1 MQAYMRDNT
10 AERIGYSWKALSPFW
25 AALRP
30 DQICPELCRDY
41 IKSRRENGIGDG
53 TILRELSDLRA
64 GVFRY
69 ASDKGATFQMPS
81 QPAPRNRHL
90 TKDEYR
96 KLREAA
102 LSVPH
107 LYLFLELALATGA
120 RKSAVLDLTW
130 PQIDFDRGRIDLGIG
145 SKGKGRSVVPMTN
158 TVRKALI
165 AAKQKSTTQYVIE
178 YGGERVLNLK
188 KAFNSAVARSGIPN
202 TGSDRVTPH
211 VLRHTAA
218 VWMAEAGTKMSEIAQ
233 YLGHTNE
240 KVTFRV
246 YARYSPDYLRGAAS
260 ALEVD

>member
-10 AERIGYSWKALSPFW
+10 AERLTYSWKALSPFW

-41 IKSRRENGIGDG
+41 IKARQQRGIGDG

-64 GVFRY
+64 AVHKY
-69 ASDKGATFQMPS
+69 ASDKGASFQMPS

-120 RKSAVLDLTW
+120 RKSAVLGLTW
-130 PQIDFDRGRIDLGIG
+130 PQIDFDRRRIDLGIG
-145 SKGKGRSVVPMTN
+145 SKGKGRAIVPMTN

-178 YGGERVLNLK
+178 YGGEKVLNIK
-188 KAFNSAVARSGIPN
+188 KAFNSAVDRSGIAN
-202 TGSDRVTPH
+202 DGADRVTPH